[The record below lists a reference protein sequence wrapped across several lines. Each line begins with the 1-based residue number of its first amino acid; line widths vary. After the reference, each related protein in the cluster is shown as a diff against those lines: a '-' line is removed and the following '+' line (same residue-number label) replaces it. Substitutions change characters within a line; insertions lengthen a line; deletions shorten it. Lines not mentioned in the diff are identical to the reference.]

1 MFYLYSPE
9 SCVKTVFLL
18 ASTVTQQPIQSI
30 TDLKDNYLLFL
41 GKISPDCLPN
51 RSNNDSEQ
59 FCFNTERIKTMAIKY
74 EDDGILTDLKSHI
87 DLYTP
92 LSSMREA
99 LKYVEKGKSLIT
111 KINPSLRQIFDL
123 TIHTLFYTRSTH
135 SGGGSVSD
143 APGVIWCSVRRNW
156 TEMDLAE
163 FLVHELTHNFVFLD
177 ELCYQHYTDLS
188 ALANEKYYAKSTILN
203 KQRPL
208 DKTFHSLVVAHEVLS
223 YRKEAGEPENPHVHP
238 NSAKM
243 LDSCKETISSIK
255 SVIDNNS
262 LVTPRFREILD
273 KVEVSLQQ
281 LEQSLIPSLSVAL

>member
-1 MFYLYSPE
+1 MFYLYSAE
-9 SCVKTVFLL
+9 ACLKIGFLL
-18 ASTVTQQPIQSI
+18 ASTVTNQSIESI
-30 TDLKDNYLLFL
+30 TDLKDNYILFL
-41 GKISPDCLPN
+41 ENICADCLPN
-51 RSNNDSEQ
+51 RANNDSEQ
-59 FCFNTERIKTMAIKY
+59 FCFNTERINKLAMKY

-87 DLYTP
+87 DLDTP

-99 LKYVEKGKSLIT
+99 LNYVQKGKSLIA
-111 KINPSLRQIFDL
+111 KINPSLMEIFDL
-123 TIHTLFYTRSTH
+123 TIHTLFYARSVH

-156 TEMDLAE
+156 TDMDIAE
-163 FLVHELTHNFVFLD
+163 FLVHELTHNLVFLD
-177 ELCYQHYTDLS
+177 ELCYQHYTDMS

-243 LDSCKETISSIK
+243 LASCKETISSIH

-273 KVEVSLQQ
+273 KVEVSLKQ
-281 LEQSLIPSLSVAL
+281 LETSLIPSVSVAV